1 MVTRA
6 ETAAATRS
14 ALLRAASE
22 LLDEGGATMVT
33 LRGVGAR
40 AGVSRGAP
48 YGHFANKEQL
58 LAAIAIAA
66 WDSLAE
72 EVEQLRT
79 GPGDPST
86 RLESAVMALIGRAR
100 GRPHLYALMFATPAE
115 DREAMEAA
123 RRLQDGFLDLVGDVV
138 GTADATRYTALLMSS
153 AHGIAELERSGHLG
167 VEKWQVDSEQL
178 VRMAIDGI
186 RLSARD

>member
-1 MVTRA
+1 MATRA

-22 LLDEGGATMVT
+22 LLDEGGAAMVT

-58 LAAIAIAA
+58 LATLAIAA
-66 WDSLAE
+66 WDSLAA
-72 EVEQLRT
+72 EVEQLRA
-79 GPGDPST
+79 GPGDPGAG
-86 RLESAVMALIGRAR
+86 LESAVMALIARAR
-100 GRPHLYALMFATPAE
+100 ERPHLYALMFATPAE
-115 DREAMEAA
+115 DDEAAQAA
-123 RRLQDGFLDLVGDVV
+123 RRLQDGFLDLVGDLV
-138 GTADATRYTALLMSS
+138 GTTDATRYGALLMST

-167 VEKWQVDSEQL
+167 VEKWQVNSEQL
-178 VRMAIDGI
+178 VRMAIEGI
-186 RLSARD
+186 RLGARG